1 MFKHWRYRLEKGR
14 PHLILLIGLLVII
27 IAISVAG
34 GVVVYLT
41 GAGSGLA
48 QSIWWTFLHIT
59 DPGYLGDDDGAITAT
74 LGTLFTILGMITFM
88 AGLVGILTSL
98 ITSGLKHLREGGAP
112 VAFKDHIVI
121 VGWNSRIF
129 TLVADLLHA
138 SAHHEIAIL
147 GPIEKDDA
155 EKQLERRVFDPIENS
170 EGARAARLARGNVVY
185 RQGNSGVEHDLN
197 RVSTRE
203 ASRFVLLTGPTD
215 VADRAVD
222 VAQIRTLYSVE
233 RAHAR
238 PVDDKQRFTTV
249 VEFASERFRSHAFYA
264 LQLDPRQDTWVGY
277 YEEQLQKRGQR
288 SFLPVP
294 NRFNSVNDMTAVNPD
309 QVVSRVLVQC
319 AIQPFLS
326 GIYDELFS
334 FRGKELFLLSP
345 STEFKRLWDEAR
357 ALAAERRP
365 AFLYARTSGGMIVG
379 SVNQQGYHFDPNGWE
394 ALDEGDQLLILGD
407 RSELKPRTTPSAHQS
422 SGELC
427 AVEVSPMES
436 GYRVLVLGSN
446 RRLPIILEQFSD
458 YSEQYTQTSVEIDI
472 VANSEDISRLAASE
486 HLRVNHH
493 KMDFTNWEVLGA
505 LLEKEEP
512 YDTIILLAEDLDID
526 DPELDARVTLV
537 LVMLRAFRD
546 DAHWSDRLAQASL
559 VAEVRDP
566 SNRNILRQE
575 RLAGDIIVG
584 DEYVSGFIAQVC
596 IDHRLEELYREIL
609 DYGHYEIYARKIQP
623 SSDKITF
630 GCLIESCADR
640 GETAIGILRLE
651 GSNRASPRLAPEIDL
666 LLSDGDLA
674 LVIARH

>member
-27 IAISVAG
+27 VAISVAG
-34 GVVVYLT
+34 GVVVYLS

-112 VAFKDHIVI
+112 VAFRDHIVI

-155 EKQLERRVFDPIENS
+155 EKQLERRVFDSIESS
-170 EGARAARLARGNVVY
+170 EGTRAARLARGNVVY

-197 RVSTRE
+197 RVSARD

-233 RAHAR
+233 RAHSSSR
-238 PVDDKQRFTTV
+238 EDRQRFTTV

-277 YEEQLQKRGQR
+277 YEEQLRKRGQR

-294 NRFNSVNDMTAVNPD
+294 NQFNSVNDMTAVNPD

-345 STEFKRLWDEAR
+345 NAAFKTLWQEAQEHP
-357 ALAAERRP
+357 AARRP
-365 AFLYARTSGGMIVG
+365 AHLYARTSGGMIIG
-379 SVNQQGYHFDPNGWE
+379 SVNQQGYHFDPNDWG
-394 ALDEGDQLLILGD
+394 ALTEGDQLLILGD
-407 RSELKPRTTPSAHQS
+407 RSELKRRETATDYRPTDK
-422 SGELC
+422 LC
-427 AVEVSPMES
+427 TVEVSAMDS
-436 GYRVLVLGSN
+436 GYRVLILGQN

-458 YSEQYTQTSVEIDI
+458 YSEQYAQTSVEIDI
-472 VANSEDISRLAASE
+472 VATSEDISSLNASE
-486 HLRVNHH
+486 HLKVNSHQL
-493 KMDFTNWEVLGA
+493 DFTNWEVLGA
-505 LLEKEEP
+505 LLEQEAP

-546 DAHWSDRLAQASL
+546 DSVWSGRLEHASL

-609 DYGHYEIYARKIQP
+609 DYGHYEIYARKIRP
-623 SSDKITF
+623 GSDDFTF

-651 GSNRASPRLAPEIDL
+651 DSNKASPFLAPKIDL
-666 LLSDGDLA
+666 PLSDGDLA